1 MERLKLSKPGADR
14 VIIVEL
20 PDGSEKKL
28 TIKRASVKEADARET
43 EANKIRKLATDG
55 KMNGTIAVIKILGL
69 YVKESDKEIAWISQL
84 DDEDYVNQLV
94 EAVMT
99 VRAGKRLEEM
109 SSAEKKTDD

>member
-1 MERLKLSKPGADR
+1 MEKLKLSKPGAER
-14 VIIVEL
+14 VILVEL
-20 PDGSEKKL
+20 PDGKEKKL

-43 EANKIRKLATDG
+43 EANKIRKRVTDG
-55 KMNGTIAVIKILGL
+55 AMNGTIGVIKIIGL
-69 YVKESDKEIAWISQL
+69 YVKESEKELEWITLL

-109 SSAEKKTDD
+109 SSSEKKTED